1 MTTSGI
7 DRSEITGSVVEIVA
21 EVLGV
26 EPASLGTDTDLRAVE
41 GADSIKVLRII
52 AKIEQRYDIELE
64 DEDVFGV
71 STVDQVADVV
81 ARRCGNARHD
91 APPRRTPPTSTTTS
105 TRRSSRSSSTRCA
118 STAPGC
124 T

>member
-1 MTTSGI
+1 MTTSEI
-7 DRSEITGSVVEIVA
+7 ARAEITGSVVEIVA

-26 EPASLGTDTDLRAVE
+26 AAADLRTDTDLRTVE

-71 STVDQVADVV
+71 STVEQVSDVV
-81 ARRCGNARHD
+81 SAALDGS
-91 APPRRTPPTSTTTS
+91 PS
-105 TRRSSRSSSTRCA
+105 
-118 STAPGC
+118 
-124 T
+124 